1 LSGKTSIERAR
12 EAAKTEIVPIKR
24 RAIRKLGCAA
34 EPPIAGTRFLA
45 DVNRHEP
52 SSFVSGRNALVCP
65 GKAQKQSGRLVES
78 NRHSAFRHEAIVDE
92 DDAASFLARMDDL
105 HAVGEQS

>member
-1 LSGKTSIERAR
+1 MLRVGTERFGMSGQ
-12 EAAKTEIVPIKR
+12 
-24 RAIRKLGCAA
+24 
-34 EPPIAGTRFLA
+34 
-45 DVNRHEP
+45 
-52 SSFVSGRNALVCP
+52 SS
-65 GKAQKQSGRLVES
+65 KKSGRLVES

>member
-1 LSGKTSIERAR
+1 MSGQ
-12 EAAKTEIVPIKR
+12 
-24 RAIRKLGCAA
+24 
-34 EPPIAGTRFLA
+34 
-45 DVNRHEP
+45 
-52 SSFVSGRNALVCP
+52 SS
-65 GKAQKQSGRLVES
+65 KKSGRLVES